1 MKTGEY
7 YEVHRI
13 EYMGGERFPS
23 LVRNPAVPD
32 LLSEIGAPLAKNK

>member
-7 YEVHRI
+7 YEVRPDRVH
-13 EYMGGERFPS
+13 GAP
-23 LVRNPAVPD
+23 NPAVPD